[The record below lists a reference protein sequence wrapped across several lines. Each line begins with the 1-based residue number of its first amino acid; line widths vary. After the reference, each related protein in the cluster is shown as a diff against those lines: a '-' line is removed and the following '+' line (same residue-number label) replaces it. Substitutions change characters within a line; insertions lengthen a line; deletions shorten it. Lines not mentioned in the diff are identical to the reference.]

1 MANYLVFSTLLGGRC
16 RKNAAWTI
24 RQLPDYQRFAYHQLR
39 PMSRNRFVSLHQP
52 PPPKPLPT
60 RRTKK
65 IPIFAENPEPGPGP
79 EPEPKP
85 GPEPEPGPEPKPEP
99 GPEPGTENPDPNPDQ
114 NPKPGPEPDLKPNT
128 RNRILMEFAE
138 LIMKRQSDRKYAPK
152 PVAKE
157 DILKC
162 LEAARMSP
170 SACNAQ
176 PWKFVVVDER
186 AKLMA
191 VSEAAIGLGMNK
203 FTVQAPVLVAVVQE
217 KMNLEA
223 RAGALLKNKDYSMMD
238 LGMAVEHFCLQAAD
252 LGLGTC
258 IMGWFDEKKVK
269 KILGVPRSRRV
280 QLIIALGH
288 PDGPSRPKVRKA
300 LEEIASW
307 NEY

>member
-1 MANYLVFSTLLGGRC
+1 MLITSCGRNPEIGLSAC
-16 RKNAAWTI
+16 I
-24 RQLPDYQRFAYHQLR
+24 
-39 PMSRNRFVSLHQP
+39 S
-52 PPPKPLPT
+52 LPT
-60 RRTKK
+60 KAAPHPPHQK
-65 IPIFAENPEPGPGP
+65 NPYLCR
-79 EPEPKP
+79 KP
-85 GPEPEPGPEPKPEP
+85 GPEPEPGTENSEP
-99 GPEPGTENPDPNPDQ
+99 GPEPDPDPNPDPNQ
-114 NPKPGPEPDLKPNT
+114 NPDQNPDQKPDPNPDPNRTRTRTRNRNRNPDPKPNT
-128 RNRILMEFAE
+128 RNRNLMEFAE

-223 RAGALLKNKDYSMMD
+223 KAGALLKNKDYSMMD

-258 IMGWFDEKKVK
+258 IMGWFDEKKVM

-288 PDGPSRPKVRKA
+288 PDGPSRPKVRKP

>member
-1 MANYLVFSTLLGGRC
+1 
-16 RKNAAWTI
+16 
-24 RQLPDYQRFAYHQLR
+24 
-39 PMSRNRFVSLHQP
+39 
-52 PPPKPLPT
+52 
-60 RRTKK
+60 
-65 IPIFAENPEPGPGP
+65 
-79 EPEPKP
+79 
-85 GPEPEPGPEPKPEP
+85 
-99 GPEPGTENPDPNPDQ
+99 
-114 NPKPGPEPDLKPNT
+114 
-128 RNRILMEFAE
+128 MEFAE

-152 PVAKE
+152 PVANE

-223 RAGALLKNKDYSMMD
+223 KAGALLKNKDYSMMD

-288 PDGPSRPKVRKA
+288 PDGPSRPKVRKP